1 LASGRCSSARRTPE
15 LFRWPQLIAVTDL
28 SSASG
33 AVEEIIDQGEDA
45 RGDWRS
51 AHYGR
56 FLGVWE
62 EYQELRR
69 RDASFEPARPVVP
82 AFTRA
87 SRSILVRCPGDRYGR
102 TMPDLVDISPS
113 RFAPLIAP
121 VIERLTLAVVNSAMA
136 RAARTPVPAGG
147 SPGPM
152 RMFGQLRTALL
163 ARDVTATGLAAIYRY
178 RDADDVRRDLEG
190 LHAAGLISNA
200 DDGAIRA
207 TETGRTVLTEMYKV
221 TAEVVG
227 ELWAGQ
233 EGSLT
238 DLNHLAGRL
247 VHAALATGGDA
258 YSTMAPPHEP
268 AEATAGLLLHTRLSV
283 LRYHRADAH
292 AAAWQAAGL
301 TSTTVG
307 QMPAGPARD
316 AIEEDTNRRAG
327 VPYAT
332 LDMDERITLLAG
344 LAALPG

>member
-1 LASGRCSSARRTPE
+1 
-15 LFRWPQLIAVTDL
+15 
-28 SSASG
+28 
-33 AVEEIIDQGEDA
+33 
-45 RGDWRS
+45 
-51 AHYGR
+51 
-56 FLGVWE
+56 
-62 EYQELRR
+62 
-69 RDASFEPARPVVP
+69 
-82 AFTRA
+82 
-87 SRSILVRCPGDRYGR
+87 
-102 TMPDLVDISPS
+102 MPDLVDISPH

-121 VIERLTLAVVNSAMA
+121 VIERLTLAVVNRAIA

-163 ARDVTATGLAAIYRY
+163 ARDVTASGLAAIYRY
-178 RDADDVRRDLEG
+178 RDADDVRRDLDG

-221 TAEVVG
+221 TAEVAG
-227 ELWAGQ
+227 ELWAAQ
-233 EGSLT
+233 EGSLAG
-238 DLNHLAGRL
+238 LNHLAGRL

-268 AEATAGLLLHTRLSV
+268 AGAAAALLLHTRLSV

-301 TSTTVG
+301 TRTTVG

-332 LDMDERITLLAG
+332 LNPDERITLLAG
-344 LAALPG
+344 LAALAG